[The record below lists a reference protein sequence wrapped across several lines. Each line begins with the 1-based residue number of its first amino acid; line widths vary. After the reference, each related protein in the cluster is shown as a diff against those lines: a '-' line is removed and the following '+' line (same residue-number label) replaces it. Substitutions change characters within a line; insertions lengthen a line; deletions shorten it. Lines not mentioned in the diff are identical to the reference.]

1 MLNALVHLNY
11 LAVLGTAIAGFLLG
25 WLWYSPVLFAK
36 AWMTEMKITEEKMKA
51 CAEKGMAF
59 YFVKGFL
66 YTLVSTAALAV
77 LLTVYGTTNPLKGA
91 IFGAFAGLALVGA
104 RMLNGSVWEE
114 RSLKLMAILVG
125 HETVLFALQGAILA
139 VWR

>member
-1 MLNALVHLNY
+1 MLNALTHLNC
-11 LAVLGTAIAGFLLG
+11 LAVLGTAVAGFMLG

-36 AWMTEMKITEEKMKA
+36 AWMIEMKITEEKMKA

-59 YFVKGFL
+59 YFIKGFL
-66 YTLVSTAALAV
+66 YTLLSTLGLAV
-77 LLTVYGTTNPLKGA
+77 LLTIYGTTNPLKGA
-91 IFGAFAGLALVGA
+91 VFGAFVGLVLVGA

-114 RSLKLMAILVG
+114 RSLKLMAIVVG
-125 HETVLFALQGAILA
+125 HETVLFALQGTILA